1 MKGQI
6 VKIMSDTHFVSQDGI
21 ITPCKCR
28 GKFRSKKIT
37 PLVGDEVL
45 FNLEEQV
52 IEEILPRRNE
62 FIRPA
67 VSNIDQ
73 AFLVTSLKQPDFS
86 TNLLDKLLVVM
97 ETHNVTPI
105 ICITKEDL
113 LTKQELKEIKKIL
126 KYYKKIGYLVLS
138 NKKVRKIRRLC
149 AHKTS
154 VFTGQTGA
162 GKSTLINHLNPSLNL
177 ETGEISIA
185 LGRGRHT
192 TRTVQLL
199 EFCNGKILDT
209 PGFSSLD
216 FKEYTKEQIR
226 SSFIEFSKYPCIY
239 PDCFH
244 VKEEECEVKKQVKTE
259 KILHSRYDNYQK
271 LIKESRG

>member
-1 MKGQI
+1 M
-6 VKIMSDTHFVSQDGI
+6 VLSLLANA
-21 ITPCKCR
+21 
-28 GKFRSKKIT
+28 GKFRNEKII

-45 FNLEEQV
+45 FDQEKKV
-52 IEEILPRRNE
+52 IEEILPRKNE

-67 VSNIDQ
+67 VSNVDQ

-97 ETHNVTPI
+97 ETHDVKPI
-105 ICITKEDL
+105 ICITKQDL
-113 LTKQELKEIKKIL
+113 ITKEEKKEFKKIL
-126 KYYKKIGYLVLS
+126 KYYKQLGYLVLS
-138 NKKVRKIRRLC
+138 NKKIRKIRKLC
-149 AHKTS
+149 ANKTS

-162 GKSTLINHLNPSLNL
+162 GKSTLINHLNPSLHL
-177 ETGEISIA
+177 ETGEISLA

-209 PGFSSLD
+209 PGFSSLTFLD
-216 FKEYTKEQIR
+216 YTKEKIR
-226 SSFIEFSKYPCIY
+226 NSFVEFKRYPCSY

-244 VKEEECEVKKQVKTE
+244 LKEEECEVRKAVKE
-259 KILHSRYDNYQK
+259 GKILSTRYENYQK
-271 LIKESRG
+271 IIKESK